1 MQFVES
7 DFSKSMKAIAMPC
20 LPTIEEPSEPS
31 MKTTTVENPDPE
43 PRSSPDT
50 RNQEPG
56 NFFIPE
62 ISILPR
68 LTKDSDEVVWG
79 NIPYRELAAKLDS
92 IYEDMVLYKKNLF
105 KIPSGKAGKEF
116 VAELP
121 FWLRQFNR
129 STKLNG
135 VALKAVFVIPTLL
148 LQKPSAKSKAKQHLL
163 SLERRLKLWRS
174 GNLDEL
180 IREVRHIQSG
190 FDTTTSRS
198 KNQTN
203 NLSKKFSKFM
213 SEGNI
218 SAALKLLDKTNS
230 TGLLPL
236 TEEVMKELR
245 SKHPN
250 PVPPTSDSLLCG
262 PIQNIPDCFF
272 DGIDE
277 QAILKAAKD
286 TKGSG
291 GPSGMDADQYRRLL
305 CSKNFLKEA
314 KALREELAEFARKL
328 ATNMYDPQLV
338 EVYIACRLI
347 PLDKDPGIRPIG
359 IGEVLRRIVGKAISR
374 TSSSYIKE
382 AAGPLQTCAGHGAGA
397 EAAIHAMR
405 QIFSNEGTDAVLLID
420 ASNAFNRLNRAAA
433 LHNVQITCPVI
444 ATYLINTYRHPA
456 SLYVAGGQK
465 ILSMEGTTQG
475 DPLAMAWYSLSTVV
489 LIDALREKIPDV
501 KQVWLADDASA
512 AGKLNALKIWYDC
525 LVEEGRKS
533 GYFVNKSKCW
543 LIVKDKNLKE
553 EASKIFGE
561 EVNITE
567 DGQRHLGAAIGS
579 DDFKDSYCKDKVDK
593 WMNEL
598 LVLSEI
604 ADTNP
609 QAAYAAY
616 TKGFRSKFTYFMRTI
631 EGFENYLEP
640 LDNTI
645 NEQLIPSFFGSDT
658 PMDELRGVFALNPG
672 DGGLGMPVPSK
683 EAAQQH
689 ASSLLITQPHVQS
702 IIDQEKNIREKCP
715 AGNSQE
721 DLKKLDKGKRNAL
734 SKEIITD
741 LDSQLPE
748 ATRRHVI
755 QARDKGASSWLNAL
769 PIEDMSFS
777 LNKEEFRDALR
788 LRYNLNLENLP
799 TRCPCGQ
806 PFNVTHALS
815 CKKGGFVN
823 ERHDNVKNIL
833 TGLLSRVCRD
843 VESEPHLMS
852 LTNEQFSKRSA
863 NLSDEA
869 RLDIK
874 AKSFWQRGQ
883 TAFFDVRITH
893 VNAANQQKDNTK
905 KIFRQHEQAKKREYM
920 ERVLQVENGS
930 FTPLV
935 FGTNGGL
942 GEECQRF
949 LQTLANKLA
958 SKDGENYA
966 QTMTWLRTRLSF
978 EILRSAI
985 ACVRGSRVPFR
996 SNNQEELRDFD
1007 LKVIQGG
1014 LQQK

>member
-1 MQFVES
+1 
-7 DFSKSMKAIAMPC
+7 MK
-20 LPTIEEPSEPS
+20 
-31 MKTTTVENPDPE
+31 N
-43 PRSSPDT
+43 
-50 RNQEPG
+50 
-56 NFFIPE
+56 
-62 ISILPR
+62 
-68 LTKDSDEVVWG
+68 
-79 NIPYRELAAKLDS
+79 
-92 IYEDMVLYKKNLF
+92 
-105 KIPSGKAGKEF
+105 
-116 VAELP
+116 
-121 FWLRQFNR
+121 
-129 STKLNG
+129 
-135 VALKAVFVIPTLL
+135 
-148 LQKPSAKSKAKQHLL
+148 
-163 SLERRLKLWRS
+163 
-174 GNLDEL
+174 
-180 IREVRHIQSG
+180 
-190 FDTTTSRS
+190 
-198 KNQTN
+198 
-203 NLSKKFSKFM
+203 
-213 SEGNI
+213 
-218 SAALKLLDKTNS
+218 
-230 TGLLPL
+230 
-236 TEEVMKELR
+236 
-245 SKHPN
+245 
-250 PVPPTSDSLLCG
+250 
-262 PIQNIPDCFF
+262 
-272 DGIDE
+272 
-277 QAILKAAKD
+277 
-286 TKGSG
+286 
-291 GPSGMDADQYRRLL
+291 
-305 CSKNFLKEA
+305 
-314 KALREELAEFARKL
+314 
-328 ATNMYDPQLV
+328 
-338 EVYIACRLI
+338 
-347 PLDKDPGIRPIG
+347 
-359 IGEVLRRIVGKAISR
+359 
-374 TSSSYIKE
+374 
-382 AAGPLQTCAGHGAGA
+382 
-397 EAAIHAMR
+397 
-405 QIFSNEGTDAVLLID
+405 
-420 ASNAFNRLNRAAA
+420 
-433 LHNVQITCPVI
+433 
-444 ATYLINTYRHPA
+444 
-456 SLYVAGGQK
+456 
-465 ILSMEGTTQG
+465 
-475 DPLAMAWYSLSTVV
+475 
-489 LIDALREKIPDV
+489 
-501 KQVWLADDASA
+501 
-512 AGKLNALKIWYDC
+512 
-525 LVEEGRKS
+525 
-533 GYFVNKSKCW
+533 
-543 LIVKDKNLKE
+543 KNLKE

-593 WMNEL
+593 WMTEL

-645 NEQLIPSFFGSDT
+645 NEQLIPSLFGSDT

>member
-1 MQFVES
+1 M
-7 DFSKSMKAIAMPC
+7 
-20 LPTIEEPSEPS
+20 
-31 MKTTTVENPDPE
+31 
-43 PRSSPDT
+43 
-50 RNQEPG
+50 
-56 NFFIPE
+56 
-62 ISILPR
+62 
-68 LTKDSDEVVWG
+68 
-79 NIPYRELAAKLDS
+79 
-92 IYEDMVLYKKNLF
+92 
-105 KIPSGKAGKEF
+105 
-116 VAELP
+116 
-121 FWLRQFNR
+121 
-129 STKLNG
+129 
-135 VALKAVFVIPTLL
+135 
-148 LQKPSAKSKAKQHLL
+148 
-163 SLERRLKLWRS
+163 
-174 GNLDEL
+174 
-180 IREVRHIQSG
+180 
-190 FDTTTSRS
+190 
-198 KNQTN
+198 
-203 NLSKKFSKFM
+203 
-213 SEGNI
+213 
-218 SAALKLLDKTNS
+218 
-230 TGLLPL
+230 
-236 TEEVMKELR
+236 
-245 SKHPN
+245 
-250 PVPPTSDSLLCG
+250 
-262 PIQNIPDCFF
+262 
-272 DGIDE
+272 
-277 QAILKAAKD
+277 
-286 TKGSG
+286 
-291 GPSGMDADQYRRLL
+291 
-305 CSKNFLKEA
+305 
-314 KALREELAEFARKL
+314 
-328 ATNMYDPQLV
+328 
-338 EVYIACRLI
+338 
-347 PLDKDPGIRPIG
+347 
-359 IGEVLRRIVGKAISR
+359 
-374 TSSSYIKE
+374 
-382 AAGPLQTCAGHGAGA
+382 
-397 EAAIHAMR
+397 
-405 QIFSNEGTDAVLLID
+405 
-420 ASNAFNRLNRAAA
+420 
-433 LHNVQITCPVI
+433 
-444 ATYLINTYRHPA
+444 
-456 SLYVAGGQK
+456 
-465 ILSMEGTTQG
+465 
-475 DPLAMAWYSLSTVV
+475 
-489 LIDALREKIPDV
+489 
-501 KQVWLADDASA
+501 
-512 AGKLNALKIWYDC
+512 
-525 LVEEGRKS
+525 
-533 GYFVNKSKCW
+533 
-543 LIVKDKNLKE
+543 
-553 EASKIFGE
+553 
-561 EVNITE
+561 
-567 DGQRHLGAAIGS
+567 
-579 DDFKDSYCKDKVDK
+579 
-593 WMNEL
+593 
-598 LVLSEI
+598 
-604 ADTNP
+604 
-609 QAAYAAY
+609 
-616 TKGFRSKFTYFMRTI
+616 
-631 EGFENYLEP
+631 
-640 LDNTI
+640 
-645 NEQLIPSFFGSDT
+645 
-658 PMDELRGVFALNPG
+658 
-672 DGGLGMPVPSK
+672 
-683 EAAQQH
+683 
-689 ASSLLITQPHVQS
+689 QS

-799 TRCPCGQ
+799 TRCPCGKL
-806 PFNVTHALS
+806 FNVTHALS